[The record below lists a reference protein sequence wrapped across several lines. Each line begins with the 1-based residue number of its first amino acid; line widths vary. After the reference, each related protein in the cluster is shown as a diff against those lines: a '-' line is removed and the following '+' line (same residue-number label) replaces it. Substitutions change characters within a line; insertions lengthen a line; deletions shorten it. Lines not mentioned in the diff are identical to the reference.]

1 MTTELQKVEDDLD
14 AAESRLADVN
24 LQLEQAEQQM
34 DENGRY
40 CTIFVDLNTSNNNFA
55 VTSACCKYQ

>member
-14 AAESRLADVN
+14 ASESRLADVT

-40 CTIFVDLNTSNNNFA
+40 YTIFVVLP
-55 VTSACCKYQ
+55 